1 MDWSGIYLASQFNL
15 PAAQTGLA
23 YSFFAALMVLGRF
36 SGHLIIQQF
45 GEKNTILLSAILAAT
60 GLLTVVFAP
69 VWQVVLLGYAIL
81 GLGSAN
87 IVPLM
92 FSRAGRQKTLA
103 SHVALSYVS
112 VFAYTGSLIGP
123 ALVGFGSE
131 IIGLSLVFS
140 VIAIGL
146 FSIVILNHLTADP
159 KDAQAAEELISP
171 LQNETPA

>member
-1 MDWSGIYLASQFNL
+1 MHGTHLADQYSENHYCTCADAKWSS
-15 PAAQTGLA
+15 
-23 YSFFAALMVLGRF
+23 
-36 SGHLIIQQF
+36 
-45 GEKNTILLSAILAAT
+45 
-60 GLLTVVFAP
+60 
-69 VWQVVLLGYAIL
+69 
-81 GLGSAN
+81 
-87 IVPLM
+87 
-92 FSRAGRQKTLA
+92 AGRQKTLA

-146 FSIVILNHLTADP
+146 LSIVILNHLTADP
-159 KDAQAAEELISP
+159 SEVQQSEEIVAP

>member
-1 MDWSGIYLASQFNL
+1 PVAFLSEGAAMDWRGSYLASQLSL
-15 PAAQTGLA
+15 PAAQARLA
-23 YSFFAALMVLGRF
+23 YSLLAALMVWGRL
-36 SGHLIIQQF
+36 SRHLVIQQD
-45 GEKNTILLSAILAAT
+45 GGITTMLLRAILPAA
-60 GLLTVVFAP
+60 GVLTVVFAP

-87 IVPLM
+87 IVRLM

-140 VIAIGL
+140 
-146 FSIVILNHLTADP
+146 
-159 KDAQAAEELISP
+159 
-171 LQNETPA
+171 